1 MAIRQSRGI
10 TLGKGTPQ
18 RLEGQNGDITIRSSR
33 KGLKL
38 YVKES
43 NKWHSINLNIDL
55 LSVVSAINRLEKD
68 VKKLSNKTNNVP
80 VVDKVLLKQ
89 SGGSAA
95 VGIKNDAGNIA
106 LGNGDANV
114 TLESN
119 GNYNLVLQ
127 TGNSDTGT
135 ITIAD
140 GLNQNVTIDP
150 AGTGKV
156 QVQSNVNLASGKKF
170 QINGADL
177 TASDVG
183 GITASSTDTLTNK
196 TFDANGTGNSL
207 SNVDMANDVT
217 GTLPAGNGG
226 TGLTDIST
234 LLNSNTTKGDVG
246 LGNVDNTSDADKPI
260 STAQATAINAKAN
273 SVNPSFTTSSGS
285 FGVTAGSATDTLVIT
300 GASMTASQTGGSQ
313 LMHIEQTF
321 NAPLVGAQ
329 TDHSLLKVNANTT
342 GNGVQDFDNMYTIS
356 ASENDTINFGVK
368 HDGSID
374 KGSITSGFGAINNG
388 SSSITTTGT
397 ISAGDFNHFID
408 VKIHQWYAADANQD
422 YIPFGGSQAESN
434 STADSLNDDTL
445 FIAPYNGTLE
455 KIVLQAAPGSLTV
468 GGAGNTRM
476 QLRVNG
482 SLLTYVQEA
491 VANETSVTFTW
502 SANNS
507 FNAGDRL
514 RISFD
519 PTNIPKQVTATSVW
533 KYTL

>member
-43 NKWHSINLNIDL
+43 NKWHSVDLDINLRQIA
-55 LSVVSAINRLEKD
+55 STVRRLED
-68 VKKLSNKTNNVP
+68 EVKKLSTKTNNTP
-80 VVDKVLLKQ
+80 VVDKILLRQ
-89 SGGSAA
+89 SGGTSA

-196 TFDANGTGNSL
+196 SFNFDNNTMSGTLAVARIPTLSAAKISDVAPFAQDGTYADLRAQATTKADVGL
-207 SNVDMANDVT
+207 SNVDD
-217 GTLPAGNGG
+217 
-226 TGLTDIST
+226 
-234 LLNSNTTKGDVG
+234 
-246 LGNVDNTSDADKPI
+246 TSDADKPI

-329 TDHSLLKVNANTT
+329 TDHSLLKVNVNTT
-342 GNGVQDFDNMYTIS
+342 GNGVQDFSNVYTIS
-356 ASENDTINFGVK
+356 SSENDTINFGVK

-422 YIPFGGSQAESN
+422 YIPFGASSAESD

-455 KIVLQAAPGSLTV
+455 KIVLQAAPGSFTV
-468 GGAGNTRM
+468 GGA
-476 QLRVNG
+476 
-482 SLLTYVQEA
+482 
-491 VANETSVTFTW
+491 
-502 SANNS
+502 
-507 FNAGDRL
+507 
-514 RISFD
+514 
-519 PTNIPKQVTATSVW
+519 
-533 KYTL
+533 